1 VLLGFDP
8 GRDKCGLAVMASD
21 RTLLFQS
28 VVSSKNAIAQI
39 DQLLQT
45 YPISLM
51 VMGDQ
56 TSAKEWKSEL
66 KVNFPNLH
74 IVSIDE
80 RFSSQ
85 EARQRYWLIYPAQG
99 LSALMPMGLRT
110 PPRAI
115 DDIVAIIL
123 IERYLN
129 QLITPMWRSPTP
141 L

>member
-8 GRDKCGLAVMASD
+8 GRDKCGLAVMALD
-21 RTLLFQS
+21 RHLLFQA
-28 VVSSKNAIAQI
+28 VVPSAKAIAQI
-39 DQLLQT
+39 TELLQT

-56 TSAKEWKSEL
+56 TTSKSWKSQL
-66 KVNFPNLH
+66 RANFPTLH

-85 EARQRYWLIYPAQG
+85 EARQRYWRLYPAQG
-99 LSALMPMGLRT
+99 LGALIPLGLRT

-115 DDIVAIIL
+115 DDIVAVIL
-123 IERYLN
+123 IERYLSR
-129 QLITPMWRSPTP
+129 LITPI
-141 L
+141 